1 MKRLTELEGRRKERQ
16 REQEQTQEKLA
27 ALDVEMEAL
36 SRKREALIRDADVA
50 SKRKQ
55 ETFHTQEE
63 REAIQ
68 RGWELETEE
77 QTLLEEQRTGAEALA
92 RQEVSADALKK
103 RETELALQLKEIR
116 ERLENGKQAL
126 EKCRKEQEAL

>member
-1 MKRLTELEGRRKERQ
+1 ARERVKRLTELEGRRKERQ

-116 ERLENGKQAL
+116 
-126 EKCRKEQEAL
+126 